1 MPDQTG
7 WQWIRANFD
16 KFLLLMAFFGIMT
29 YVLHMI
35 HHGMDKDNVS
45 WARELAGQAFAAF
58 LTMVTGSL
66 LRGSNTAPPANLPP
80 GSSATTVIKQNTP
93 PDPPPA
99 PAPAPAPITAAPSS
113 TPLPPPLPISTV
125 ANARI

>member
-1 MPDQTG
+1 VNEQT
-7 WQWIRANFD
+7 WPQWVRSNAD

-35 HHGMDKDNVS
+35 HHGMDKDNIS

-66 LRGSNTAPPANLPP
+66 LRGSGTAPPQNLPP
-80 GSSATTVIKQNTP
+80 GSTATTQIKTVTP
-93 PDPPPA
+93 PE
-99 PAPAPAPITAAPSS
+99 
-113 TPLPPPLPISTV
+113 LPKGE
-125 ANARI
+125 